1 MGLPGTGRSGE
12 AWRAPPDDRLAPPHL
27 IGRGTSALRSCDL
40 RPAEGPK
47 GSAAAFGL
55 LAALLDVRL
64 HEVLGVRL
72 EHLVDLVEQVVELAL
87 DLLAGLGLR
96 GRVLDDLVGLRRGLL
111 LLLLTF
117 RSEEHTSELQSL
129 MRT

>member
-40 RPAEGPK
+40 RHAEGPK

-87 DLLAGLGLR
+87 ALLAGLGLR
-96 GRVLDDLVGLRRGLL
+96 GRVLSDLVVLRRGLL
-111 LLLLTF
+111 LLLLTCVTWIT
-117 RSEEHTSELQSL
+117 RPH
-129 MRT
+129 